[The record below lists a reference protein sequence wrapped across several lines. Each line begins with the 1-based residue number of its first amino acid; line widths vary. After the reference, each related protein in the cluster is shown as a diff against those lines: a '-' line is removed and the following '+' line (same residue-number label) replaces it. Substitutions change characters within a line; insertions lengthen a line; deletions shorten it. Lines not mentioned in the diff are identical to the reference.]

1 MIDNDLPISWA
12 AYEFGNADLGDKR
25 RTARLMQLAEILGE
39 HPSASLPEA
48 AGNAARLKAAYRFFD
63 NDAITCADMLGSHII
78 ATCARMRTA
87 PLVLAVQDTTYLD
100 WSAHPATQ
108 GLGPLSNDYQQG
120 LLAHSSLAITP
131 ERVPLGVLAQQVWA
145 RDPQQFARQTP
156 HKQRPIEDKESA
168 KWLQGLESLFAAR
181 QACPDTH
188 FVCVADR
195 EADIYDLFLVERPV
209 GVDLL
214 IRAAMNRRVEEEAHY
229 LWTAVA
235 QAPLATRIQIEV
247 PRRGK
252 QAARRALCAVRFC
265 SVTLRPPR
273 SRAKE
278 NLPSKSV
285 WAVWV
290 VEEQPPDEALPVEW
304 LLLTTLA
311 VNNIQDAIERI
322 EWYTCRWGIE
332 VFHKVLKSGCRI
344 EMRQL
349 NDAERL
355 KRCLT
360 LYSIIAW
367 RILYATM
374 LARALPDMPCTA
386 LLSGD
391 EWQALYCAI
400 HRVPIPPEDP
410 PSLRQVV
417 HWIAEL
423 GGFLGRKGDGEPGAM
438 TLWKGFQRL
447 PDLTL
452 MFSIMRPSPGSK
464 LKNVGKE

>member
-1 MIDNDLPISWA
+1 
-12 AYEFGNADLGDKR
+12 
-25 RTARLMQLAEILGE
+25 
-39 HPSASLPEA
+39 
-48 AGNAARLKAAYRFFD
+48 
-63 NDAITCADMLGSHII
+63 
-78 ATCARMRTA
+78 
-87 PLVLAVQDTTYLD
+87 
-100 WSAHPATQ
+100 
-108 GLGPLSNDYQQG
+108 
-120 LLAHSSLAITP
+120 
-131 ERVPLGVLAQQVWA
+131 
-145 RDPQQFARQTP
+145 
-156 HKQRPIEDKESA
+156 
-168 KWLQGLESLFAAR
+168 
-181 QACPDTH
+181 
-188 FVCVADR
+188 
-195 EADIYDLFLVERPV
+195 
-209 GVDLL
+209 
-214 IRAAMNRRVEEEAHY
+214 
-229 LWTAVA
+229 
-235 QAPLATRIQIEV
+235 
-247 PRRGK
+247 
-252 QAARRALCAVRFC
+252 
-265 SVTLRPPR
+265 
-273 SRAKE
+273 
-278 NLPSKSV
+278 
-285 WAVWV
+285 V